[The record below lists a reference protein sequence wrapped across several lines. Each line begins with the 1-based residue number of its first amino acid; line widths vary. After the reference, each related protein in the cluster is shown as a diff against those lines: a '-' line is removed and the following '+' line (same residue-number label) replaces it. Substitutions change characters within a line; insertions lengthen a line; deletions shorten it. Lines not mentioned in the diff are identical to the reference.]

1 MHWDNRLD
9 SLPSVRLMAVCPAH
23 AQDEGLQQF
32 QQYLCKLVAER
43 AREHY
48 NTLVEGGE
56 HMTQMQPMSA
66 MWSSVIG
73 NATSLLASTCCVTFQ
88 DPTAARTTLWR
99 QPHRCFRMLRCQLR
113 RMRAF

>member
-1 MHWDNRLD
+1 M
-9 SLPSVRLMAVCPAH
+9 CPAR

-48 NTLVEGGE
+48 NILVEGGKRMT
-56 HMTQMQPMSA
+56 HMQAMSA
-66 MWSSVIG
+66 MWSSNIG
-73 NATSLLASTCCVTFQ
+73 NALSLFAFTWCVIFQ
-88 DPTAARTTLWR
+88 DPMAVRTILWR
-99 QPHRCFRMLRCQLR
+99 QPHRCFRMSRFQLR